1 MCEAHGPTKNHQS
14 PGGLLGAIIESSAG
28 PFARTSSPKR
38 RCANNVTERTH
49 NFPFAEET
57 SEENKIVINQLV
69 DTSESRVSYRIDDI

>member
-1 MCEAHGPTKNHQS
+1 MC
-14 PGGLLGAIIESSAG
+14 GGTRTDEKSSI
-28 PFARTSSPKR
+28 RSR
-38 RCANNVTERTH
+38 RWENRPADRPPSHFIFNATERTH

>member
-1 MCEAHGPTKNHQS
+1 MNERIPKC
-14 PGGLLGAIIESSAG
+14 AG
-28 PFARTSSPKR
+28 HTDR
-38 RCANNVTERTH
+38 RKITRRWENRPADRPPSHFICNATERTH